1 MQAVGR
7 MQYSLLSYTETVL
20 NMEVEMDIKNWATI
34 PRRNAEP
41 ALAWARMR
49 CNTYITNDYSVEGG
63 RIDAYEAGDDFE
75 YVDFFFSDTEQGHK
89 EMTMFMLRWA

>member
-1 MQAVGR
+1 MAKSTTRMQAVGR

-34 PRRNAEP
+34 
-41 ALAWARMR
+41 R